1 MARIDEDLDEYRH
14 GSLVVEPLS
23 SDCVEVFYIPSKE
36 KLVESV
42 LPREFAG
49 ELDLHSRHPIEPTPH
64 RVKLL
69 RIDGGKQRLTIFP
82 TNTIGG
88 HDNFLKPKY
97 KQIERITLSAGNVV
111 YRSVAGHA
119 PSASDEIFMSP
130 SFGPTKPLEMSRED
144 VARIKP
150 VPSTQEE
157 VMQVLEHLPRAF
169 TKDYDHGLGLAKP
182 YRFIVDAVEK
192 LSDCNEIVISECETG
207 IDQKGKIFYIE
218 ANDFETARKLLNSTT
233 TISQAAARSVKDGT
247 VYNFFAAKLKR
258 PEIPVRSGRHPLRKQ
273 LTSVIQGEEQLSVD
287 DQDAVL
293 RALAKNSRSIAE
305 TKPEKLAKLQGEI
318 ELVTLEV
325 LITRYEEMIAKTLN
339 EGRWQKFFNENP
351 FILSLAFGYPIIKIQ
366 QQSSV
371 GGRKIS
377 GEGDKIADFVVKN
390 SMTNNTAIIE
400 IKTPQE
406 KLLNAQPYREGV
418 YTPST
423 ELSGSINQA
432 LDQKYRFEREIAQIK
447 ENSRIHDIE
456 SYSVHCRLIIGTM
469 PTTEDRHKSFE
480 QFRRN
485 SKAVEIV
492 TFDELLKKLKE
503 LRVFLASA
511 ETESATQNPLN
522 KPPF

>member
-1 MARIDEDLDEYRH
+1 M
-14 GSLVVEPLS
+14 
-23 SDCVEVFYIPSKE
+23 
-36 KLVESV
+36 
-42 LPREFAG
+42 
-49 ELDLHSRHPIEPTPH
+49 
-64 RVKLL
+64 
-69 RIDGGKQRLTIFP
+69 
-82 TNTIGG
+82 
-88 HDNFLKPKY
+88 
-97 KQIERITLSAGNVV
+97 
-111 YRSVAGHA
+111 
-119 PSASDEIFMSP
+119 
-130 SFGPTKPLEMSRED
+130 
-144 VARIKP
+144 
-150 VPSTQEE
+150 
-157 VMQVLEHLPRAF
+157 
-169 TKDYDHGLGLAKP
+169 
-182 YRFIVDAVEK
+182 
-192 LSDCNEIVISECETG
+192 
-207 IDQKGKIFYIE
+207 
-218 ANDFETARKLLNSTT
+218 
-233 TISQAAARSVKDGT
+233 
-247 VYNFFAAKLKR
+247 
-258 PEIPVRSGRHPLRKQ
+258 
-273 LTSVIQGEEQLSVD
+273 IQGEEQLSVD

-339 EGRWQKFFNENP
+339 EGRWQYFFNENP
-351 FILSLAFGYPIIKIQ
+351 FILSMAFGYPIIKIQ

-423 ELSGSINQA
+423 ALSGSINQA

-456 SYSVHCRLIIGTM
+456 SYSVHCCLIIGTI

-485 SKAVEIV
+485 SKDVEIV

-522 KPPF
+522 EPPF